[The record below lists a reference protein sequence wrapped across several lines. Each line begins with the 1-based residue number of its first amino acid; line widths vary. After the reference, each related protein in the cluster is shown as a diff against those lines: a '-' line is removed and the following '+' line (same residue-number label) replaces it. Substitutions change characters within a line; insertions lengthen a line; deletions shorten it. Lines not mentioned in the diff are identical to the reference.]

1 MNTPHKHA
9 ALIKAWADGATI
21 EYQTQSD
28 KAWQTTKDPS
38 WDPSTEYRVKPKGKY
53 TVAAYKSFTT
63 GDGWYEN
70 KRTFQLDPAAGQY
83 KLVQS
88 DGEGNPLFLFE
99 TFADADAACQAVNKS
114 LTFA

>member
-21 EYQTQSD
+21 EYRYANEWLLEQYPKWELSMD
-28 KAWQTTKDPS
+28 F
-38 WDPSTEYRVKPKGKY
+38 RIKPEGKY
-53 TVAAYKSFTT
+53 TAAAYKSVTT

-70 KRTFQLDPAAGQY
+70 KRTFQLDPEAHQY

-88 DGEGNPLFLFE
+88 DGEGNPLFVFE
-99 TFADADAACQAVNKS
+99 SFADADAACQAVNKS